1 VHLLDDDVVEVE
13 VEVEVIGVLRS
24 IVVGACAL
32 RRARPAR

>member
-1 VHLLDDDVVEVE
+1 VHLLDDDVVE